1 MKPETILATESPLKI
16 MKNAFYLILK
26 AHFVIKIFKFLYWP
40 FGHVKK
46 GLIKKIRLIL
56 KCMTSRPG
64 KQTITIHILPNIS
77 RSKGNKTMKFG
88 QLIKH
93 NMTNIFLGKSSTKCS
108 RETIPRLFFKSQN
121 WAYLCT
127 NSLKFYTVCFYC
139 TLSWR
144 LPEYIE
150 TKLQATCF

>member
-1 MKPETILATESPLKI
+1 MATESPLKI

-93 NMTNIFLGKSSTKCS
+93 NMTNIFLGKSYTKCG
-108 RETIPRLFFKSQN
+108 RETIPRLFFKKSE
-121 WAYLCT
+121 LSI
-127 NSLKFYTVCFYC
+127 SLYQYSKVLYSLFLLYA
-139 TLSWR
+139 
-144 LPEYIE
+144 
-150 TKLQATCF
+150 KLKATGIY

>member
-1 MKPETILATESPLKI
+1 

-88 QLIKH
+88 QLIEY
-93 NMTNIFLGKSSTKCS
+93 NMSSIFPENVFTKCG
-108 RETIPRLFFKSQN
+108 RGTIPRSFS
-121 WAYLCT
+121 
-127 NSLKFYTVCFYC
+127 
-139 TLSWR
+139 
-144 LPEYIE
+144 
-150 TKLQATCF
+150 